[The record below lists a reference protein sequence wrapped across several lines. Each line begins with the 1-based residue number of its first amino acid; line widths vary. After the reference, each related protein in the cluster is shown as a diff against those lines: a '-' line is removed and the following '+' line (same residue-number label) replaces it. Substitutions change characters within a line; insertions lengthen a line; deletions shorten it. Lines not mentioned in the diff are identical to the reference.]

1 MKLGIMKAGQ
11 IVNTKKNSKVKDNCF
26 LKWYALKLELYTLS
40 VPKYILYVY
49 DVVFIIS
56 QENQ

>member
-1 MKLGIMKAGQ
+1 MKLGIMKAGE
-11 IVNTKKNSKVKDNCF
+11 IVNSKMNSKVKDNCF

-56 QENQ
+56 